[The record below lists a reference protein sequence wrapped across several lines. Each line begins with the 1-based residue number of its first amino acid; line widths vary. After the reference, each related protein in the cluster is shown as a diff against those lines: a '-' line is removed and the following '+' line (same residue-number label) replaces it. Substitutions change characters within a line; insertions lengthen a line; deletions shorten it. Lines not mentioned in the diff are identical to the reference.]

1 MKKILFTGLLLS
13 IALTISAQHQMQV
26 WQDGVPTSFA
36 VAEVDS
42 ITFCEKTPIVAG
54 KIVGT
59 MCCVDT
65 INQCSIQG
73 YFIITTTNDS
83 ILTFSN
89 DVRIEKYYGIGG
101 VYGVEYDIPFTFTF
115 ELLESS
121 DNDYVHYEIPI
132 SNTMLPSMR
141 YSIEDFRQAYVKRLN
156 YDSIEY
162 RPFIEDGKEWLVVA
176 ATNEVFWTKKY
187 YIAEDTTVNNQLCKK
202 LMYHF
207 VDYVRDTTYTNLLYC
222 IFEED
227 KKVYYYPSDITHL
240 TQPILLYDFGAEIG
254 DTISLGGQPNDN
266 YAQISYEI
274 VDTLTLENQGECFRG
289 LQCIPSENEPD
300 FIMDGDS
307 IYSYLYYY
315 ESIGSIF
322 DPFEK
327 GLWNA
332 EHMTGRISWLYE
344 CRVNNDV
351 IYLDTRSGTML
362 SVENVSPS
370 IPSAQKIIKDG
381 QVLILRNGK
390 TYTMQGQ
397 EVK

>member
-1 MKKILFTGLLLS
+1 M
-13 IALTISAQHQMQV
+13 
-26 WQDGVPTSFA
+26 
-36 VAEVDS
+36 
-42 ITFCEKTPIVAG
+42 
-54 KIVGT
+54 
-59 MCCVDT
+59 
-65 INQCSIQG
+65 
-73 YFIITTTNDS
+73 
-83 ILTFSN
+83 
-89 DVRIEKYYGIGG
+89 
-101 VYGVEYDIPFTFTF
+101 
-115 ELLESS
+115 
-121 DNDYVHYEIPI
+121 
-132 SNTMLPSMR
+132 
-141 YSIEDFRQAYVKRLN
+141 
-156 YDSIEY
+156 
-162 RPFIEDGKEWLVVA
+162 
-176 ATNEVFWTKKY
+176 
-187 YIAEDTTVNNQLCKK
+187 
-202 LMYHF
+202 
-207 VDYVRDTTYTNLLYC
+207 
-222 IFEED
+222 
-227 KKVYYYPSDITHL
+227 
-240 TQPILLYDFGAEIG
+240 LYDFGAEIG
-254 DTISLGGQPNDN
+254 DTISLGGQRNDN

-351 IYLDTRSGTML
+351 IYLNTRSGTML